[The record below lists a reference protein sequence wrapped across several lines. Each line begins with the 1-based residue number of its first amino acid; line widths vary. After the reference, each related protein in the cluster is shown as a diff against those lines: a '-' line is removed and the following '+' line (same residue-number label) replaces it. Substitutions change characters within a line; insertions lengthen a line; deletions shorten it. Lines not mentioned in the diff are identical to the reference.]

1 MQFSY
6 TQKRELNNFAQRSV
20 VMGPRGMVASS
31 QHLATQSGHKI
42 LIKGGNAVDAAVAMV
57 STLSVVEPHSSGLGG
72 DAFALFYL
80 AKDKKLVGMN
90 GSGRAPYR
98 ADMAWFHDQGLK
110 SIPERGM
117 LSVTVPGALH
127 GWAQAVERYGRL
139 GLDEIFEDAIYYAEN
154 GFPVSEV
161 IAGEWK
167 KNQEVLIAH
176 KSASDGYLIDGVP
189 PGPGQIFQNKDL
201 ALTYRK
207 IVRDGINSF
216 YDGEIC
222 EAIVNFSREN
232 NGLLSYEDFRDHTTT
247 WVDPIMTDYRG
258 YSIIELPPNGQGVT
272 ALEILNILEGY
283 DVGSFTHNSPDH
295 LHLVI
300 EAKKIAG
307 SDRDTFVTDPE
318 FEKIPVKK
326 LLSKKYAAKC
336 RLKIDP
342 ANAMSPPCP
351 LSGSRGSE
359 TVFVT
364 AVDQDRN
371 AVSLISSIYLHFG
384 SGMVVE
390 GTGIVLQNRG
400 FSFSL
405 DPAHFN
411 RLEPHKRPLH
421 TIIPGMVFKDGQ
433 FLMSFGVMGGDM
445 QPQGHAQFLIN
456 LIDFKM
462 NLQEA
467 MDAPRVRHMRDKEVY
482 LEDGISK
489 NTALLLK
496 EKGHSVLQNTPEVN
510 QVGGAQAI
518 YLDRSQDVLL
528 GASDRRKDGCAI
540 AC

>member
-6 TQKRELNNFAQRSV
+6 TQKRELNSFAQRSV
-20 VMGPRGMVASS
+20 AMGPRGMVASS

-167 KNQEVLIAH
+167 KNQDVLIAH

-216 YDGEIC
+216 YNGEIC

-318 FEKIPVKK
+318 FEKIPIKK

-336 RLKIDP
+336 RLRIDP

-351 LSGSRGSE
+351 LSSSRGSE

-489 NTALLLK
+489 DTVLLLK
-496 EKGHSVLQNTPEVN
+496 KKGHSVLQNTPEVN

>member
-20 VMGPRGMVASS
+20 AMGPRGMVASS

-167 KNQEVLIAH
+167 KNQDVLIAH
-176 KSASDGYLIDGVP
+176 KSASDGYLIDGGP

-222 EAIVNFSREN
+222 KAIVNFSREN

-272 ALEILNILEGY
+272 ALEMLNILEGY

-411 RLEPHKRPLH
+411 RIEPHKRPLH

-467 MDAPRVRHMRDKEVY
+467 MDAPRIRHMRDKEVY

-489 NTALLLK
+489 NTVLLLK
-496 EKGHSVLQNTPEVN
+496 EKGHFVLENTPEVN

>member
-1 MQFSY
+1 
-6 TQKRELNNFAQRSV
+6 
-20 VMGPRGMVASS
+20 MGPRGMVASS

-167 KNQEVLIAH
+167 KNQDVLIAH

-216 YDGEIC
+216 YNGEIC

-318 FEKIPVKK
+318 FEKIPIKK

-336 RLKIDP
+336 RLRIDP

-351 LSGSRGSE
+351 LSSSRGSE

-489 NTALLLK
+489 DTVLLLK
-496 EKGHSVLQNTPEVN
+496 KKGHSVLQNTPEVN

-518 YLDRSQDVLL
+518 YLDHSQDVLL